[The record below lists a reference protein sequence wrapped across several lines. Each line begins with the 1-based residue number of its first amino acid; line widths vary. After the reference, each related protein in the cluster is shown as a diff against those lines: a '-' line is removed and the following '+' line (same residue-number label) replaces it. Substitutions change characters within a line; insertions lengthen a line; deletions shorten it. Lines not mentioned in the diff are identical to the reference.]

1 MSVPSNIVERLER
14 AILNA
19 DANGVTKVKA
29 ADLRFVL
36 TQLSREDEAKPKK
49 P

>member
-1 MSVPSNIVERLER
+1 MSVPANIVERLER

-19 DANGVTKVKA
+19 DANGITKVKA

-36 TQLSREDEAKPKK
+36 TQLPREAEEKPKK